1 MLYICESW
9 FKCPSTTC
17 PHKVEHFHQHN
28 CEHGICSKARE
39 LGISSRCIPFLK
51 QSTNTRW

>member
-17 PHKVEHFHQHN
+17 SHKVEHSHQPE
-28 CEHGICSKARE
+28 CEHGCSKARE
-39 LGISSRCIPFLK
+39 LGISSRCIPFSKKL
-51 QSTNTRW
+51 TNIRW

>member
-28 CEHGICSKARE
+28 CEDGCSKARE